1 MLWALECFFSAVI
14 LVITVL
20 GGKEGVRSSYD
31 GQTFPIS
38 SQRTGIYSTSQGERE
53 RVVTERVGSG
63 DRDRGWVNPLSLPAQ
78 RGSLYLY
85 NGRAE
90 KRSRSYEVQP
100 DAELLIVNNTIPIS
114 AMFWLGR
121 LSV

>member
-1 MLWALECFFSAVI
+1 MPWALEYFCFFFATAI

-20 GGKEGVRSSYD
+20 GGKEGVRSTYD

-63 DRDRGWVNPLSLPAQ
+63 DRDR
-78 RGSLYLY
+78 
-85 NGRAE
+85 AE
-90 KRSRSYEVQP
+90 
-100 DAELLIVNNTIPIS
+100 DDG
-114 AMFWLGR
+114 LG
-121 LSV
+121 